1 MVLLSNIGNTTS
13 IPWFFLLMGLL
24 GGLVL
29 FLYGMEKMSEGLK
42 KSAGKG
48 MRNILSALTKNRL
61 IGLAVGAFVT
71 MVIQSSSATTVM
83 LVSFA
88 QAQLITFTQTLSVIL
103 GANIGTTVTA
113 QLIAFKLTDYA
124 FLMIIVGF
132 SLTIFSKKDSYKY
145 LGESLLGFGILFLGM
160 KVMSDSMAPL
170 RDYEPFINVM
180 KDLENP
186 IYGLII
192 GAVFT
197 ALIQSSSAFTGIV
210 IVLAQQGLLSLDA
223 GIPMLLGANIGTCV
237 TAGLASLGASREA
250 KRVALAHVIFNTAGA
265 IIFLFW
271 IPYFADFVRWASPVS
286 DAEGIQKL
294 ASETPRQIANAHTFF
309 NVSVAF
315 AFLPFTSLLS
325 KLVLKILPVRESEK
339 AIEAVTWH
347 LDEKAL
353 STPAIAIDLSLAEV
367 GRMAKILRRM
377 LRAII
382 HPLFND
388 EEGSDNIHKHL
399 TIIEGIEM
407 REEKIDF
414 LHEKITSY
422 LLKIGREELS
432 EEQSSEVFNLI
443 SIVRDME
450 AIGDIIHRDMF
461 PLIAKKRALNFDF
474 SKEGHEEIALYHTKI
489 YKQLARLETTFSE
502 QKFKKAKKI
511 VSKEV
516 RYADLESEFK
526 IKHLERLKEERK
538 ESIATH
544 EIHMDIM
551 DNLKQ
556 ISVYVTEIARS
567 LVILNYSE

>member
-1 MVLLSNIGNTTS
+1 MILLSSIGNTTT

-42 KSAGKG
+42 KSAGGG
-48 MRNILSALTKNRL
+48 MRKILSALTNNRI

-88 QAQLITFTQTLSVIL
+88 QAQLLTFGQTLSVIL

-132 SLTIFSKKDSYKY
+132 ALTIFSKKDSYKH

-160 KVMSDSMAPL
+160 KVMSDSMIPL
-170 RDYEPFINVM
+170 RDYEPFIDLM
-180 KDLENP
+180 KNLENP
-186 IYGLII
+186 VYGLII
-192 GAVFT
+192 GAIFT

-223 GIPMLLGANIGTCV
+223 GIPLLLGANIGTCV

-265 IIFLFW
+265 ILFLFW
-271 IPYFADFVRWASPVS
+271 IPYFADIVRWASPVS
-286 DAEGIQKL
+286 DAVGIEKL

-315 AFLPFTSLLS
+315 VFLPFTSLLS
-325 KLVLKILPVRESEK
+325 KIVLKILPVRESEK

-347 LDEKAL
+347 LDEKAI
-353 STPAIAIDLSLAEV
+353 STPVIAIDLSHAEV

-382 HPLFND
+382 HPLFSD
-388 EEGSDNIHKHL
+388 EEGKDNIHTHL

-407 REEKIDF
+407 REEKIDY
-414 LHEKITSY
+414 LHDKVTHY
-422 LLKIGREELS
+422 LLMIGREKLS
-432 EEQSSEVFNLI
+432 EEQAKEVFNMI
-443 SIVRDME
+443 SIVRDLE
-450 AIGDIIHRDMF
+450 AIGDIIHHDMF
-461 PLIAKKRALNFDF
+461 PLIAKKRALSFDF
-474 SKEGHEEIALYHTKI
+474 SREGHEEITLYHTKI
-489 YKQLARLETTFSE
+489 YKQLVRLEETFSK

-516 RYADLESEFK
+516 KYADLEAEFK

-544 EIHMDIM
+544 EIHMELM
-551 DNLKQ
+551 DHLKQ

-567 LVILNYSE
+567 IVNLNYSE

>member
-1 MVLLSNIGNTTS
+1 MILLSSIGNTTT

-42 KSAGKG
+42 KSAGGG
-48 MRNILSALTKNRL
+48 MRKILSALTNNRI

-88 QAQLITFTQTLSVIL
+88 QAQLLTFGQTLSVIL

-132 SLTIFSKKDSYKY
+132 ALTIFSKKDSYKH

-160 KVMSDSMAPL
+160 KVMSDSMIPL
-170 RDYEPFINVM
+170 RDYEPFIDLM
-180 KDLENP
+180 KNLENP
-186 IYGLII
+186 VYGLII
-192 GAVFT
+192 GAIFT

-223 GIPMLLGANIGTCV
+223 GIPLLLGANIGTCV

-265 IIFLFW
+265 ILFLFW
-271 IPYFADFVRWASPVS
+271 IPYFADIVRWASPVS
-286 DAEGIQKL
+286 DAVGIEKL

-315 AFLPFTSLLS
+315 VFLPFTSLLS
-325 KLVLKILPVRESEK
+325 KIVLKILPVRESEK

-347 LDEKAL
+347 LDEKAI
-353 STPAIAIDLSLAEV
+353 STPVIAIDLSHAEV

-382 HPLFND
+382 HPLFSD
-388 EEGSDNIHKHL
+388 EEGKDNIHTHL

-407 REEKIDF
+407 REEKIDY
-414 LHEKITSY
+414 LHDKVTHY
-422 LLKIGREELS
+422 LLMIGREKLS
-432 EEQSSEVFNLI
+432 EEQAKEVFNMI
-443 SIVRDME
+443 SIVRDLE

-461 PLIAKKRALNFDF
+461 PLIAKKRALSFDF
-474 SKEGHEEIALYHTKI
+474 SREGHEEITLYHTKI
-489 YKQLARLETTFSE
+489 YKQLVRLEETFSK

-516 RYADLESEFK
+516 KYA
-526 IKHLERLKEERK
+526 

-544 EIHMDIM
+544 EIHMELM
-551 DNLKQ
+551 DHLKQ

-567 LVILNYSE
+567 IVNLNYSE